1 MFIDLKKA
9 FDTVSHNILLNKLE
23 QYGVR
28 VVDLSLFYFF
38 LNDGTQFASINN
50 ITSRKQNIT
59 CGVPQDSVLV
69 SFFSHYTLITLL
81 AFY

>member
-38 LNDGTQFASINN
+38 LNDGTQFVSINN
-50 ITSRKQNIT
+50 ITS
-59 CGVPQDSVLV
+59 
-69 SFFSHYTLITLL
+69 
-81 AFY
+81 